1 MKLLQPDQYQ
11 PAAVASF
18 KAIAERI
25 ASVLPDAQVEH
36 VGASS
41 IPGAVSKG
49 DLDVCVIVGRDRFA
63 ASLSR
68 ILGLGYQVK
77 ADTLRTDQ
85 LCMLIPLPP
94 ADDHAIQ
101 LVEADSRFQ
110 FFLTFRDV
118 LRNNPQQ
125 VARYNEVKLRAASQ
139 SEQEYRR
146 AKSAFITEVLIAN
159 EPLEPPSVGEP
170 PSAAPRRR

>member
-63 ASLSR
+63 ASLNR
-68 ILGLGYQVK
+68 ILELGYQVK

-85 LCMLIPLPP
+85 LCMLIPLAP

-110 FFLTFRDV
+110 FFLTFRDA
-118 LRNNPQQ
+118 LRNDPSE
-125 VARYNEVKLRAASQ
+125 VARYNEVKLRAAGQ

-146 AKSAFITEVLIAN
+146 AKSAFIAEVLEASQSLG
-159 EPLEPPSVGEP
+159 PQSVGAP
-170 PSAAPRRR
+170 PPAGQRQR